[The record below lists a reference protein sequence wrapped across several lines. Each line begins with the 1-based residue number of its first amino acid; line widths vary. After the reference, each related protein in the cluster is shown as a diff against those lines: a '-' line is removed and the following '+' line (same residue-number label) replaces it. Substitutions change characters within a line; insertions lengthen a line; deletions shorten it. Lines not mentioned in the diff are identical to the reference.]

1 MQTNN
6 LYNHANYRSGPT
18 ISNPKARKRAT
29 RILQKGARRPSNA
42 QGLFAVT
49 PRPHLPGRFRGLF
62 WDGSLTS
69 LSTRR
74 RLGNGPLPPVLRCLQ
89 VLRCRRLG
97 NALPPRMMEGRPS
110 SCFIDSRCCAA
121 ARCCAAVLCRSQML
135 RPSGTAER
143 HRLQMQHH
151 PLECN
156 APSPGWPHSS
166 VPASKSRTSLSLRSL
181 LS

>member
-74 RLGNGPLPPVLRCLQ
+74 PLGNGSLPVLRCLQ

-97 NALPPRMMEGRPS
+97 NAPPPRMMERRPS
-110 SCFIDSRCCAA
+110 KCFIDSRCCAA
-121 ARCCAAVLCRSQML
+121 ARCCGRLGL
-135 RPSGTAER
+135 PNGTASRCSTTLWNVTR
-143 HRLQMQHH
+143 HLQDGHTAQYRPRNRGHRCLSGRCCH
-151 PLECN
+151 DCRRW
-156 APSPGWPHSS
+156 SPD
-166 VPASKSRTSLSLRSL
+166 
-181 LS
+181 